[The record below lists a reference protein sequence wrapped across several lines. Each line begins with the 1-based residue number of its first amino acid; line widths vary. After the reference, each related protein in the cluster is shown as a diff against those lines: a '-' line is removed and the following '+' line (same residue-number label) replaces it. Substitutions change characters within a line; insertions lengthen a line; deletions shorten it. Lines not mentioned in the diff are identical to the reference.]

1 MRTRQL
7 VGGIDW
13 SLTYTG
19 EVFGLSSGGAENGAA
34 YEHLIGLEI
43 HTNLS
48 KLVGWT
54 GGSTHVS
61 VYQIDDGSRNA
72 ADLVGAISDPSNI
85 DARPTFR
92 LFTLWAQQELGHF
105 GSLRIGQIA
114 ADDEFLI
121 SKTAAALINSAFG
134 WPEITAADL
143 PGGGP
148 VYPLATP
155 GARLQLGPTDS
166 TKAMVAVF
174 SGNPAGDCPPAE
186 DPQACNP
193 HGTTF
198 SFTGGALFMGE
209 LQYRAKPSSGGVS
222 GTAYRFGGWYH
233 TGDFADQEFGNIDD
247 GSIVSLADDP
257 ASPIEH
263 QGNWGLYAVV
273 DQVLWQSDAAG
284 ITGFWRGGIPP
295 PDRNFISWYVDGGF
309 GITGQI
315 ANRPN
320 DVLTFGIAHSNV
332 SREDVALERT
342 TRRLFGYRNEI
353 RRGNT
358 VFELNYTATLGR
370 W

>member
-148 VYPLATP
+148 VYPTGDARGPLATW
-155 GARLQLGPTDS
+155 AYRLDESDGRGVQRQPRRGLPSRG
-166 TKAMVAVF
+166 
-174 SGNPAGDCPPAE
+174 GPAGLQPPR
-186 DPQACNP
+186 
-193 HGTTF
+193 H
-198 SFTGGALFMGE
+198 
-209 LQYRAKPSSGGVS
+209 
-222 GTAYRFGGWYH
+222 
-233 TGDFADQEFGNIDD
+233 
-247 GSIVSLADDP
+247 
-257 ASPIEH
+257 
-263 QGNWGLYAVV
+263 
-273 DQVLWQSDAAG
+273 
-284 ITGFWRGGIPP
+284 
-295 PDRNFISWYVDGGF
+295 YV
-309 GITGQI
+309 
-315 ANRPN
+315 
-320 DVLTFGIAHSNV
+320 
-332 SREDVALERT
+332 
-342 TRRLFGYRNEI
+342 
-353 RRGNT
+353 
-358 VFELNYTATLGR
+358 
-370 W
+370 